1 MILIIRTVFVNR
13 MNGTINSTDFQLP
26 GLISKYEGKVRDV
39 YELENQILV
48 IVASDRISAFDIIM
62 PKMIPY
68 KGQILNQ
75 ISTYMLNSTKD
86 IIENWLID
94 TPDPNVSIGY
104 KLSPIKIE
112 MVIRGYLSGHAD
124 RLYKSGM
131 RSICGV
137 KLPNGMKSNEKFNNP
152 IITPSTKASEGHDE
166 DISKEE
172 IIKNGLLSV
181 DQYEEIESVTK
192 KLFFRGS
199 EIANERGLIL
209 VDTKY
214 EFGYTDKGKLVLIDE
229 IHTPDSSRY
238 FYQDSYEENLNNN
251 KPQKQL
257 SKEFFRQWL
266 IDNDFS
272 GKEGETLP
280 AISDDKVQEVS
291 NRYIELYE
299 GIIGNNFVKRNTSN
313 LYDDIENNIINFL
326 KKI

>member
-1 MILIIRTVFVNR
+1 

-124 RLYKSGM
+124 RLYKSGI

-137 KLPNGMKSNEKFNNP
+137 KLPDGMKSNEKFNNP
-152 IITPSTKASEGHDE
+152 IVTPSTKASEGHDE

>member
-1 MILIIRTVFVNR
+1 

-131 RSICGV
+131 RSICVV

-181 DQYEEIESVTK
+181 DQYEE
-192 KLFFRGS
+192 L
-199 EIANERGLIL
+199 
-209 VDTKY
+209 
-214 EFGYTDKGKLVLIDE
+214 
-229 IHTPDSSRY
+229 
-238 FYQDSYEENLNNN
+238 NL
-251 KPQKQL
+251 
-257 SKEFFRQWL
+257 
-266 IDNDFS
+266 
-272 GKEGETLP
+272 
-280 AISDDKVQEVS
+280 
-291 NRYIELYE
+291 
-299 GIIGNNFVKRNTSN
+299 
-313 LYDDIENNIINFL
+313 
-326 KKI
+326 

>member
-1 MILIIRTVFVNR
+1 

-75 ISTYMLNSTKD
+75 ISAYMLNSTKD

-124 RLYKSGM
+124 RLYKSGI

-137 KLPNGMKSNEKFNNP
+137 KLPDGMKSNEKFNNP

-266 IDNDFS
+266 IDNHFS

-280 AISDDKVQEVS
+280 LISDDKVQEVS

>member
-1 MILIIRTVFVNR
+1 MT
-13 MNGTINSTDFQLP
+13 GTINSTDFKLP

-39 YELENQILV
+39 YELENQVLV

-75 ISTYMLNSTKD
+75 ISTSMLDSTKD
-86 IIENWLID
+86 IIDNWLID
-94 TPDPNVSIGY
+94 SPDPNVSIGHN
-104 KLSPIKIE
+104 LSPIKIE
-112 MVIRGYLSGHAD
+112 MVIRGYLSGHSD
-124 RLYKSGM
+124 RLYKSGL

-137 KLPNGMKSNEKFNNP
+137 KLPNGMKSNQKFEYP

-166 DISKEE
+166 DISREE
-172 IIKNGLLSV
+172 IIKNGILSI

-192 KLFFRGS
+192 QLFARGS
-199 EIANERGLIL
+199 KIANERGLIL

-214 EFGYTDKGKLVLIDE
+214 EFGYTDNGNLVLIDE

-238 FYQDSYEENLNNN
+238 FYQDSYEENFNND

-266 IDNDFS
+266 IENEFS
-272 GKEGETLP
+272 GKEGQTLP
-280 AISDDKVQEVS
+280 EITDETVIDVS

-299 GIIGNNFVKRNTSN
+299 GLTGNNFVKRDTENI
-313 LYDDIENNIINFL
+313 YDDIESNILSFL
-326 KKI
+326 KNI

>member
-1 MILIIRTVFVNR
+1 MS
-13 MNGTINSTDFQLP
+13 GTINSTDFQLP

-39 YELENQILV
+39 YEIENQILV

>member
-1 MILIIRTVFVNR
+1 

-26 GLISKYEGKVRDV
+26 GLISKYDGKVRDV

-199 EIANERGLIL
+199 KIANERGLIL

-280 AISDDKVQEVS
+280 VISDDKVEEVS

>member
-1 MILIIRTVFVNR
+1 

-124 RLYKSGM
+124 RLYKSEM

-199 EIANERGLIL
+199 KIANERGLIL